1 MNAYLMAAAVAFSP
15 PAAADQAPAP
25 THEVRAGE
33 SLSGIARCELGD
45 GDRWTELVELNGDRI
60 ADPDLIEA
68 GWVLLLPEEGSGDCP
83 ERPRAQAAAVAPTRR
98 SSRATRKVAPA
109 AVQPSRRR
117 GRDGGSLAAIRDCE
131 SGGNYAAVSAN
142 GTYRGAYQFD
152 RQTWAA
158 VGGSGDPAAASPEEQ
173 DQRAAALHRRRGGS
187 PWPSCS

>member
-1 MNAYLMAAAVAFSP
+1 MNAYLMAAAVAFAP
-15 PAAADQAPAP
+15 PAAADQAAPP

-60 ADPDLIEA
+60 VDPDLIEA
-68 GWVLLLPEEGSGDCP
+68 GWVLRLPEEGSGDCP
-83 ERPRAQAAAVAPTRR
+83 ERPSARAAAAPARTP
-98 SSRATRKVAPA
+98 SRANRKA
-109 AVQPSRRR
+109 AAAQPSRR
-117 GRDGGSLAAIRDCE
+117 GGGGSLAAIRNCE

-187 PWPSCS
+187 AWPSCS